1 MCVPLW
7 STKITKKITNQIF
20 FVHLIGSYIISP
32 TCITFYLDQII
43 SCSPAL
49 LSSPIVPFLACIF
62 CKLCNEIAYLAIPR
76 STVVRRLH
84 RFQAAKN
91 KKISI
96 KLRYEII
103 YITCTMRILLFC
115 HFYFVF
121 LLHLILCPFTSL
133 FQCFT

>member
-1 MCVPLW
+1 MFILSGPTLC
-7 STKITKKITNQIF
+7 
-20 FVHLIGSYIISP
+20 ISP
-32 TCITFYLDQII
+32 ITFYIKYQII

-103 YITCTMRILLFC
+103 YIMYHEDFIRSILSFLFC
-115 HFYFVF
+115 FFVAPN
-121 LLHLILCPFTSL
+121 LVSIHCSNVSLDILFRSKKLGDIFCMV
-133 FQCFT
+133 

>member
-20 FVHLIGSYIISP
+20 FVHPIGSYITLLKSYHNLFFISR
-32 TCITFYLDQII
+32 II

-103 YITCTMRILLFC
+103 YIMY
-115 HFYFVF
+115 HENYFFSSQLSTFFV
-121 LLHLILCPFTSL
+121 HRHGQRHC
-133 FQCFT
+133 